1 MSCNLGQQ
9 TKKTARVRNLISA
22 CLMAVTF
29 FTASVFAKDRRPG
42 LQVIAEVKHD
52 TSLSLRDM
60 ESSIASQATAAPR
73 RVMPLLLP
81 HPATGEAS
89 VQADTALQKVDLPFV
104 SASLGLNFDGL
115 GQGQNGFVVNAAPR
129 HKWGCGRNAVRSV
142 GQQFVCGIRQSHGC
156 KVDGANCR
164 QLFL

>member
-60 ESSIASQATAAPR
+60 ESSVASQATAAPR

-115 GQGQNGFVVNAAPR
+115 GQGQNGFVVNAAPPTQMGLWAQR
-129 HKWGCGRNAVRSV
+129 STFSGSTVRLRYLTKPRV
-142 GQQFVCGIRQSHGC
+142 QG
-156 KVDGANCR
+156 
-164 QLFL
+164 